1 MPVRILRCYILIALG
16 FAAVLLAALVMI
28 FDKKFVRLNAFIK
41 KHEKLLVAV
50 ALGGGLLYYISAIAG
65 YMGVEKFVRDFDVF
79 LMWSKALLDDGL
91 RGFVSEYPPFGLYIL
106 ALLQAV
112 LRIFGLGDHYL
123 AASLLMKMP
132 AILSSLAIAYLAYIW
147 AKKNYSDSKPWLI
160 MVMIAFNPA
169 FIINA
174 SMWGQMDMVMILA
187 AVLSLY
193 YLKQKKPVP
202 ALLFYTVG
210 CLIKPQMIFLA
221 PVFGMF
227 LILPAFE
234 KSHRRDALKK
244 IIIGAAASFVLF
256 FLAALPFKERFT
268 DIWLIDFFGHITGEH
283 PVNTASAFNLFGL
296 AGGSFKPYTDSFLLL
311 NYKIWGYIFIALI
324 CVAVAVMCVK
334 NKKRRDIFI
343 LGAFCMAA
351 IFTLGV
357 SMHERYILPAIAF
370 LAISLVFNKD
380 RRAVIFTV
388 LYTLLA
394 VINQSIILFDLFGG
408 KDWTF
413 RLCSAI
419 SVAIFTTLTIY
430 IVLKIF
436 ISNNK
441 KVELNEGNT

>member
-1 MPVRILRCYILIALG
+1 MSYRIARCYIIIAIG
-16 FAAVLLAALVMI
+16 FAAVLLAALMLI
-28 FDKKFVRLNAFIK
+28 FEKRFTRLNTFIK
-41 KHEKLLVAV
+41 KHEKLLVGL
-50 ALGGGLLYYISAIAG
+50 ALGGGLLYYLIAIMG
-65 YMGVEKFVRDFDVF
+65 YMGVEKFVKDFDVF

-91 RGFVSEYPPFGLYIL
+91 KGFMSEYPPFGLYIL
-106 ALLQAV
+106 ALLQAI

-132 AILSSLAIAYLAYIW
+132 AILSTLAIAYLAYVW
-147 AKKNYSDSKPWLI
+147 AKKSYSDAKPWLI
-160 MVMIAFNPA
+160 MVIIAFNPA

-187 AVLSLY
+187 AVLSFY
-193 YLKQKKPVP
+193 YLKQQKAVP
-202 ALLFYTVG
+202 ALLLYTVG

-227 LILPAFE
+227 LILPVFE
-234 KSHRRDALKK
+234 KRERRDAIKN
-244 IIIGAAASFVLF
+244 IIIGAALSVVLF
-256 FLAALPFKERFT
+256 FVAALPFKERFT
-268 DIWLIDFFGHITGEH
+268 DIWLIDFFGHITSEH

-296 AGGSFKPYTDSFLLL
+296 AGGSFKPYTDGFLFL
-311 NYKIWGYIFIALI
+311 NYQIWGYIFIALI
-324 CVAVAVMCVK
+324 CIIVAVMCAK
-334 NKKRRDIFI
+334 NKNRRDTFM

-351 IFTLGV
+351 VFTLGV

-370 LAISLVFNKD
+370 MAISLVFYKD
-380 RRAVIFTV
+380 KRSVIFTL

-408 KDWTF
+408 KEWTF
-413 RLCSAI
+413 RLCSGI
-419 SVAIFTTLTIY
+419 SVAIFILFAFY

-436 ISNNK
+436 KNNE